1 MKDSRF
7 KADIMAAATNLT
19 GKRVTIQTADPDS
32 IQCTGTV
39 QEVVQLNGNIT
50 ILLRGED
57 TFKLIDVK
65 NIVTIQE
72 LQELQ
77 ELDSEASVQAEAT
90 NPPEHQCA
98 ICLEAI
104 DMMKNAVSTGC
115 MHQFHFT
122 CLVQNMSTSSLQ
134 TRNQCPLCRSTIMQ
148 EHAVYRNE
156 DAAQQVFES
165 VLLSNEHVRNEVVIA
180 RHIRDELSHQFHRA
194 NMLRERINR
203 VHRAARREALALL
216 DQAALSSNLYTRI
229 TGLVNSAANNDIREN
244 YDDMHEIFEEEIRNV
259 CFDFALMAVQT
270 SAMQGAEHEF
280 DAEIENIP
288 VPSAPVLENIHNPV
302 IMID

>member
-1 MKDSRF
+1 
-7 KADIMAAATNLT
+7 MAAAASSLT

-39 QEVVQLNGNIT
+39 QEVVKLNGNIT
-50 ILLRGED
+50 ILIREED
-57 TFKLIDVK
+57 TFKLIDMK
-65 NIVTIQE
+65 NIVAIE
-72 LQELQ
+72 ELQ
-77 ELDSEASVQAEAT
+77 ELDSGDIESAVARPSSP
-90 NPPEHQCA
+90 NPPSRGEQDQKEQEQEPAHQCA
-98 ICLEAI
+98 ICLEEI

-156 DAAQQVFES
+156 DAAQQVFEN

-180 RHIRDELSHQFHRA
+180 RHIRDELSYQFHRA

-203 VHRAARREALALL
+203 VHRAARQEALALL
-216 DQAALSSNLYTRI
+216 DQAALRSNMYARI

-244 YDDMHEIFEEEIRNV
+244 YDDMHEIFEEEIRSV
-259 CFDFALMAVQT
+259 CFDLALTAIETGAVQ
-270 SAMQGAEHEF
+270 
-280 DAEIENIP
+280 DAELEIANNP
-288 VPSAPVLENIHNPV
+288 VPVQGNNRNV
-302 IMID
+302 IIIE